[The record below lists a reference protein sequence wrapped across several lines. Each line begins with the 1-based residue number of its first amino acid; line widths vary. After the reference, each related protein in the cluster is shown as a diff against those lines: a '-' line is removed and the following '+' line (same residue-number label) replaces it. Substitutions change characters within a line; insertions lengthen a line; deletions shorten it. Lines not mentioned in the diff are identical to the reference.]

1 MVLLEIVELDVKSNA
16 AHSARRAQ
24 RSLHW
29 YPKAWRQRFGD
40 EYVALLEAELLERPR
55 SARRSFNVAWKGSI
69 ARLADLGIA
78 GSTVDSSAQVR
89 SGAATSLFC
98 AIFAVA
104 ASVKLWAP
112 PMTSWYSVGHRQMG
126 WLLKLSTG
134 LITVVYGAMAV
145 VVGVAL
151 IGVLC
156 SASWRIIRGRG
167 KGLRVPAVL
176 MAACAAYLV
185 VAEHIALRWL
195 AATGGIAWTR
205 PSVALEQIAALEY
218 RLFAG
223 WESAAT
229 SPSSFRS
236 LDGIVMA
243 LAPVILLGFA
253 LAAMTLIR
261 RTAISARMAHFYRYG
276 LTWFVISIF
285 TCLGS
290 YLVWDLA
297 GGSSNFGPL
306 TSSFPTIQIAIVGV
320 LALACGSALIRTR
333 SALNRPL
340 GEL

>member
-1 MVLLEIVELDVKSNA
+1 
-16 AHSARRAQ
+16 
-24 RSLHW
+24 
-29 YPKAWRQRFGD
+29 
-40 EYVALLEAELLERPR
+40 
-55 SARRSFNVAWKGSI
+55 
-69 ARLADLGIA
+69 
-78 GSTVDSSAQVR
+78 
-89 SGAATSLFC
+89 
-98 AIFAVA
+98 
-104 ASVKLWAP
+104 
-112 PMTSWYSVGHRQMG
+112 MG
-126 WLLKLSTG
+126 WLLKLTTG

-145 VVGVAL
+145 VVVVAL
-151 IGVLC
+151 TGVLC
-156 SASWRIIRGRG
+156 SASWRITRGRG
-167 KGLRVPAVL
+167 KGLKVPAVL
-176 MAACAAYLV
+176 LAACAAYLV
-185 VAEHIALRWL
+185 VAEQIALRWL

-243 LAPVILLGFA
+243 MAPLILVGFA

-261 RTAISARMAHFYRYG
+261 RMAVSGRVTQFYRYG
-276 LTWFVISIF
+276 LMWFVISIF
-285 TCLGS
+285 ICLGS

-306 TSSFPTIQIAIVGV
+306 TSSFPTIQIAFVGV

-333 SALNRPL
+333 NVKNRPL